1 MKKFFTILVCL
12 LPLCVSAQIVQPV
25 TWSGEQVGDSVRLKA
40 AIEPGWHM
48 NIIEFGDGIYGCEAA
63 SQHYFGHSAKTLSR
77 REAAQLAATLPSPLK
92 RNPSHSSPYFR
103 RRTADIQSR
112 FSWGK
117 VDLDNPDPKKQKKY
131 KDQEGIVDFMKWYF
145 NKEK

>member
-48 NIIEFGDGIYGCEAA
+48 NIIEFGEREFDEEFDVYGAGDLGVYNRRLRVFRFLYANECRA
-63 SQHYFGHSAKTLSR
+63 SG
-77 REAAQLAATLPSPLK
+77 
-92 RNPSHSSPYFR
+92 FR
-103 RRTADIQSR
+103 RNI
-112 FSWGK
+112 
-117 VDLDNPDPKKQKKY
+117 
-131 KDQEGIVDFMKWYF
+131 
-145 NKEK
+145 